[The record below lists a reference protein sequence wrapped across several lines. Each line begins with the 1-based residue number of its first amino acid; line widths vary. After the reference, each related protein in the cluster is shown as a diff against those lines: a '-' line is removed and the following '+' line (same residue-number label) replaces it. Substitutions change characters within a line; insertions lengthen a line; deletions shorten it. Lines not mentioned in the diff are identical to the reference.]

1 MSSKQ
6 LFSHGSVALS
16 QATLGATVRVLRSE
30 HVQTDIFIRLRRC
43 QRKISEETSS
53 RSPRGLCL
61 LEYSACEDEPRFDNS
76 SVNWGRRKVTW
87 SKNTQTP
94 SILVGGDSLILCL
107 YWQPAQEGSGGG
119 RRKQTFFIFLSRT
132 PRFLLRARSRALV
145 SLADVFKKNE
155 KKNKTT
161 SVYRL
166 AWQEFE
172 REGKGNY
179 SHFFPK
185 QRACSQAK
193 GIWALK
199 FPFPLPL

>member
-43 QRKISEETSS
+43 QRKMSEETSS

-107 YWQPAQEGSGGG
+107 YDSQ
-119 RRKQTFFIFLSRT
+119 RKRVVVGEEENR
-132 PRFLLRARSRALV
+132 RFLFFFLELRAFCCALALERSFR
-145 SLADVFKKNE
+145 SPMFSKKT
-155 KKNKTT
+155 KRKI
-161 SVYRL
+161 
-166 AWQEFE
+166 
-172 REGKGNY
+172 
-179 SHFFPK
+179 K
-185 QRACSQAK
+185 QRLCT
-193 GIWALK
+193 G
-199 FPFPLPL
+199 